1 MATQERLLDI
11 DAVWELSQQA
21 EYENK
26 RLYLIDGELIVMS
39 PVKRVHSRLA
49 NRIGMFVGMFL
60 EEHDLGEAHTEIG
73 CYPHGDR
80 RTLLAPDVAYFS
92 HASLSQQPEDG
103 FLSVMPDLA
112 IEIAS
117 PSDSLKQLREKAQ
130 IYLDN
135 GSRLVWIVLPAEKG
149 VDVCRAV
156 DGPRLDIEFVP
167 QTGTLTGDDVL
178 PGFELHM
185 TRLFPIAESS

>member
-1 MATQERLLDI
+1 MTTQERLLDV
-11 DAVWELSQQA
+11 DAVSELMRQPEFA
-21 EYENK
+21 DK
-26 RLYLIDGELIVMS
+26 RFYLISGVMYEMP
-39 PVKRVHSRLA
+39 PVKRRQSKLA
-49 NRIGMFVGMFL
+49 VIMSSILLSVVDER
-60 EEHDLGEAHTEIG
+60 HLGEVHTELG

-92 HASLSQQPEDG
+92 HASLSQQPEDE
-103 FLSVMPDLA
+103 FLSVMLDLA

-135 GSRLVWIVLPAEKG
+135 GSRLVWIVLLAEKG
-149 VDVCRAV
+149 IDVCRAV

-167 QTGTLTGDDVL
+167 QTGTLSGDDVL
-178 PGFELHM
+178 PGFELEM
-185 TRLFPIAESS
+185 TRLFPVAESS

>member
-11 DAVWELSQQA
+11 DAVWELSQRP
-21 EYENK
+21 EYKNK

-60 EEHDLGEAHTEIG
+60 EERDLGESHTEIG
-73 CYPHGDR
+73 CYPQGDR

-92 HASLSQQPEDG
+92 HASLSQQPEDE

-149 VDVCRAV
+149 IDVCRAV

-167 QTGTLTGDDVL
+167 QTGKLSGDDVL
-178 PGFELHM
+178 PGFELEM

>member
-1 MATQERLLDI
+1 MATQERPLDV
-11 DAVWELSQQA
+11 DAVIELMRQPEFA
-21 EYENK
+21 NK
-26 RLYLIDGELIVMS
+26 RFYMISGVMYEMS
-39 PVKRVHSRLA
+39 PVKRRHSKLA
-49 NRIGMFVGMFL
+49 VMISSILLSVVDER
-60 EEHDLGEAHTEIG
+60 HLGEVHTEIG

-117 PSDSLKQLREKAQ
+117 PSDSLKQLREKAH

-167 QTGTLTGDDVL
+167 QTGTLSGDDVL
-178 PGFELHM
+178 PGFELQM
-185 TRLFPIAESS
+185 ARLFPIAENS